1 MLMNRLTNT
10 VKNYLSLIVSLL
22 VGGVLLLFWLVGLND
37 DWFKGVLCCY
47 LTYIVIF
54 KSIEIIQTIK
64 SGQFGVDILAVI
76 AIVSCTFTGDMIAA
90 YIIGLMISS
99 GEALETLAGRR
110 AKRELSALIKRQPT
124 RVHLVDNDDVVEVK
138 LDRIKV
144 GDIVLVK
151 ANEIVPIDG
160 RLIDQAAVMDES
172 SLTGESTPVSKVN
185 GDQLISGTVNLKNN
199 ITIKATTNANN
210 SYYAQLIRY
219 VKSMEGQPSRFVSLS
234 NRYAV
239 AFTIISLVIAV
250 ASWIISDNIQRLTQV
265 LVVASPCPLLLA
277 APIAFVSG
285 MAKCSKNGIIVKNGS
300 ALELTALAD
309 TFAFDKT
316 GTITDN
322 QITVS
327 RIESTSDY
335 TRTDLL
341 SIAAATESAS
351 THVLATCLVNY
362 AKVRNIEPAN
372 ITSIRE
378 VTGRGLFARLEH
390 KRIVLGS
397 LSFLASNK
405 IAGLPSG
412 GDQLATYIAI
422 NGRLVGIIYFAET
435 IRPGINNTIRKLRS
449 LGVKHC
455 LILTG
460 DRRESALRV
469 GQQIQITKV
478 FSELKPQDKVVVVQQ
493 YQADNHRVVMVGDG
507 VNDAPVLAA
516 ADVGVA
522 VCAMEAT
529 VASDT
534 ADVVISGNRVNRIYR
549 LRQIAKQT
557 LSIAQQSVLIGV
569 FLCLILEL
577 IAAFGYLPAIYG
589 AISQE
594 VIDLLA
600 IVNALRAL
608 R

>member
-1 MLMNRLTNT
+1 MSRLINT
-10 VKNYLSLIVSLL
+10 IKNYLSLLASLL
-22 VGGVLLLFWLVGLND
+22 VGGVLLLFWLVNLND
-37 DWFKGVLCCY
+37 DWSKGVLYCY

-64 SGQFGVDILAVI
+64 SGQFGVDILAII

-239 AFTIISLVIAV
+239 AFTTISLVIAV
-250 ASWIISDNIQRLTQV
+250 ASWIISGNIQRLTQV

-327 RIESTSDY
+327 RIKSTSDY

-341 SIAAATESAS
+341 SIAATTESAS
-351 THVLATCLVNY
+351 THILATCLVNY

-469 GQQIQITKV
+469 SQQIQITKV
-478 FSELKPQDKVVVVQQ
+478 FSELRPQDKVAVVQQ
-493 YQADNHRVVMVGDG
+493 YQANNHRVVMVGDG

-594 VIDLLA
+594 AIDLLA

>member
-1 MLMNRLTNT
+1 
-10 VKNYLSLIVSLL
+10 
-22 VGGVLLLFWLVGLND
+22 
-37 DWFKGVLCCY
+37 
-47 LTYIVIF
+47 
-54 KSIEIIQTIK
+54 
-64 SGQFGVDILAVI
+64 
-76 AIVSCTFTGDMIAA
+76 
-90 YIIGLMISS
+90 
-99 GEALETLAGRR
+99 
-110 AKRELSALIKRQPT
+110 
-124 RVHLVDNDDVVEVK
+124 
-138 LDRIKV
+138 
-144 GDIVLVK
+144 
-151 ANEIVPIDG
+151 
-160 RLIDQAAVMDES
+160 
-172 SLTGESTPVSKVN
+172 
-185 GDQLISGTVNLKNN
+185 
-199 ITIKATTNANN
+199 
-210 SYYAQLIRY
+210 
-219 VKSMEGQPSRFVSLS
+219 
-234 NRYAV
+234 
-239 AFTIISLVIAV
+239 
-250 ASWIISDNIQRLTQV
+250 
-265 LVVASPCPLLLA
+265 
-277 APIAFVSG
+277 
-285 MAKCSKNGIIVKNGS
+285 MAKCSKNGIIVKSGS
-300 ALELTALAD
+300 ALELTAIAD

-316 GTITDN
+316 GTITDS

-327 RIESTSDY
+327 RVESTSDY

-341 SIAAATESAS
+341 SIAAAIELAS

-362 AKVRNIEPAN
+362 AKSKNIKPAN

-378 VTGRGLFARLEH
+378 VTGRGLFARLGR

-405 IAGLPSG
+405 ITGLPNG
-412 GDQLATYIAI
+412 GDQLATYVAV
-422 NGRLVGIIYFAET
+422 NGKLAGIIYFTET

-455 LILTG
+455 LMLTG
-460 DRRESALRV
+460 DRHESALRV

-478 FSELKPQDKVVVVQQ
+478 FSELKPQDKVAVVRQ
-493 YQADNHRVVMVGDG
+493 YQANSHRVVMVGDG
-507 VNDAPVLAA
+507 INDAPVLAA
-516 ADVGVA
+516 ADVGIA

-557 LSIAQQSVLIGV
+557 LSIAQQSVLSGV
-569 FLCLILEL
+569 FLGLILEL

>member
-1 MLMNRLTNT
+1 MNQLINT
-10 VKNYLSLIVSLL
+10 IKNYLSLFVSFL
-22 VGGVLLLFWLVGLND
+22 VGGSLLLFWLIDLND
-37 DWFKGVLCCY
+37 NWFKGILCCY
-47 LTYIVIF
+47 LTYIIVF
-54 KSIEIIQTIK
+54 KSIEIIRTIK
-64 SGQFGVDILAVI
+64 SGRFGVDILAI
-76 AIVSCTFTGDMIAA
+76 MAIVSCIFTGDMVAA

-99 GEALETLAGRR
+99 GEALETLAGQR

-124 RVHLVDNDDVVEVK
+124 RVHLVSNDDVVEVELDK
-138 LDRIKV
+138 LKV

-151 ANEIVPIDG
+151 ANEVVPIDG

-172 SLTGESTPVSKVN
+172 SLTGESTPVSKVS
-185 GDQLISGTVNLKNN
+185 GDQLISGTVNLKNS
-199 ITIKATTNANN
+199 ISIKATTNANN

-219 VKSMEGQPSRFVSLS
+219 VKSMDEQPSRFVSLS

-250 ASWIISDNIQRLTQV
+250 TSWMISGNVQRLTQV

-285 MAKCSKNGIIVKNGS
+285 MAKCSKNGIIVKSGS
-300 ALELTALAD
+300 ALELTAIAD

-316 GTITDN
+316 GTITDS

-327 RIESTSDY
+327 RVESTSDY

-341 SIAAATESAS
+341 SIAAAIELAS

-362 AKVRNIEPAN
+362 AKSKNIKPAN

-378 VTGRGLFARLEH
+378 VTGRGLFARLGR

-405 IAGLPSG
+405 ITGLPNS
-412 GDQLATYIAI
+412 GDQLATYVAV
-422 NGRLVGIIYFAET
+422 NGKLAGIIYFTET

-460 DRRESALRV
+460 DRHESALRV
-469 GQQIQITKV
+469 GQQIQVTKV
-478 FSELKPQDKVVVVQQ
+478 FSELKPQDKVAVVRQ
-493 YQADNHRVVMVGDG
+493 YQANSHRVVMVGDG
-507 VNDAPVLAA
+507 INDAPVLAA
-516 ADVGVA
+516 ADVGIA

-549 LRQIAKQT
+549 LRQIARQT
-557 LSIAQQSVLIGV
+557 LSIAQQSILIGV

-577 IAAFGYLPAIYG
+577 VAAFGYLPAMYG

>member
-1 MLMNRLTNT
+1 M
-10 VKNYLSLIVSLL
+10 
-22 VGGVLLLFWLVGLND
+22 LFWLVNLND
-37 DWFKGVLCCY
+37 DWSKGVLYCY

-64 SGQFGVDILAVI
+64 SGQFGVDILATI

-199 ITIKATTNANN
+199 ISIKATTNANN

-250 ASWIISDNIQRLTQV
+250 ASWIISGNIQRLTQV

-327 RIESTSDY
+327 RIESYSSDY

-351 THVLATCLVNY
+351 THILATCLINY

-449 LGVKHC
+449 LGVEHC

-469 GQQIQITKV
+469 GQRIQVTKV
-478 FSELKPQDKVVVVQQ
+478 FSELRPQDKVAVVQQ
-493 YQADNHRVVMVGDG
+493 YQANNHRVVMVGDG
-507 VNDAPVLAA
+507 VNDAPVLVA

-569 FLCLILEL
+569 FLCLTLEL
-577 IAAFGYLPAIYG
+577 VAAFGYLPAIYG

>member
-1 MLMNRLTNT
+1 M
-10 VKNYLSLIVSLL
+10 
-22 VGGVLLLFWLVGLND
+22 LFWLVNLND
-37 DWFKGVLCCY
+37 DWSKDVLYCY

-64 SGQFGVDILAVI
+64 SGQFGVDILAII

-99 GEALETLAGRR
+99 GEALETLAGQR

-124 RVHLVDNDDVVEVK
+124 RVHLVDNDDVVEVELDK
-138 LDRIKV
+138 LKV

-160 RLIDQAAVMDES
+160 RLIDQAAVIDES

-234 NRYAV
+234 NRYAI

-250 ASWIISDNIQRLTQV
+250 ASWIISGNIQRLTQV

-341 SIAAATESAS
+341 SIATATESAS
-351 THVLATCLVNY
+351 THILATCLVNY

-378 VTGRGLFARLEH
+378 VTGGGLFARLGH

-397 LSFLASNK
+397 LSFLANNK
-405 IAGLPSG
+405 ITGLPNG
-412 GDQLATYIAI
+412 GDQLATYVAI
-422 NGRLVGIIYFAET
+422 NGKLAGIIYFTET

-449 LGVKHC
+449 LGVEHC

-469 GQQIQITKV
+469 GQRIQITKV
-478 FSELKPQDKVVVVQQ
+478 FSELRPQDKVAVVQQ
-493 YQADNHRVVMVGDG
+493 YQANNHRVVMVGDG

-594 VIDLLA
+594 AIDLLA